1 MSVQFQQHNVEIT
14 ERQLTND
21 CLWENKMTKLFS
33 PSPWMWNPSR
43 LASTQRHLAKQTYIL
58 YIHSTQRH
66 LVKQMYTLSIHR
78 NISQLRV
85 VERLKRTKW
94 ALSFSK
100 ITVNFYPSDTQLC
113 YELLLEYSE
122 TKHKF
127 VTQLENTQASPSH
140 PQALAGSETLPHKG
154 IQHVKNLLHLSFNIA
169 FWGIKPN
176 GMHKL

>member
-1 MSVQFQQHNVEIT
+1 MSVQFEQHNAEIT

-21 CLWENKMTKLFS
+21 CLWENKTTKLFS

-43 LASTQRHLAKQTYIL
+43 LA
-58 YIHSTQRH
+58 STQRH

-100 ITVNFYPSDTQLC
+100 ITVNFYPSHTQLC
-113 YELLLEYSE
+113 YELVLEYSE

-140 PQALAGSETLPHKG
+140 PQALAAGVSKG
-154 IQHVKNLLHLSFNIA
+154 TQAVKLYHIRESS
-169 FWGIKPN
+169 
-176 GMHKL
+176 M